1 MRQRPE
7 IAEDRRRRGRVHVT
21 LGQKD
26 ADQVLLRVDRG
37 DRARSTGPT
46 KGAWGGEIITTD
58 RDADPETPSTRV
70 AKKHPGAGLLRWREV
85 IHRHQL
91 DRRPRQDTAILVPA
105 LPEQNGLDRMV
116 FVDCGDNPPPAC
128 LEWDL
133 AAPAARA
140 RVVVDR

>member
-7 IAEDRRRRGRVHVT
+7 IAEEWRRLGRVHVT

-37 DRARSTGPT
+37 ERARSTGPT
-46 KGAWGGEIITTD
+46 KGAWSGEVIATD

-70 AKKHPGAGLLRWREV
+70 AKKHLVCRLLRGREV

-91 DRRPRQDTAILVPA
+91 DRRPRRDTASLVPA
-105 LPEQNGLDRMV
+105 LAEQHAEERM
-116 FVDCGDNPPPAC
+116 
-128 LEWDL
+128 
-133 AAPAARA
+133 
-140 RVVVDR
+140 VVVDCRD